1 MKKIGVNLLFRT
13 RGCFG
18 MGFFGAPKFPIP
30 GMGIFYFVLDEGMP
44 GDFESQK
51 IPKVKSPK
59 YPQSRE
65 WGVGIFKTEKSQ
77 KNLQVKYLKYPQS
90 RRWGSGIFL
99 SGNFRA
105 DIDGNF

>member
-59 YPQSRE
+59 YPNPGNGELGFLRL
-65 WGVGIFKTEKSQ
+65 
-77 KNLQVKYLKYPQS
+77 KNPKKIS
-90 RRWGSGIFL
+90 K
-99 SGNFRA
+99 
-105 DIDGNF
+105 